1 MKNPRSAQK
10 RSTSTNKPYKTSSDF
25 ENYVRKKKT
34 KTVKT
39 KERVKYFDR
48 RRRSTA
54 RSETLDSAKTKLL
67 SKRIRMRRGFVKGK
81 TLKTS
86 RIYHSN

>member
-1 MKNPRSAQK
+1 MKNPRNEKK

-39 KERVKYFDR
+39 EATSQLHANKNKIY
-48 RRRSTA
+48 
-54 RSETLDSAKTKLL
+54 LKKKNL
-67 SKRIRMRRGFVKGK
+67 SF
-81 TLKTS
+81 
-86 RIYHSN
+86 H